1 MLMLTINYLAF
12 TQCTSPISTFPYV
25 QDFEAT
31 NGGWT
36 SGGTNS
42 DWAYGTPNKTVIA
55 NAASGTKCWIVGGL
69 TGNNYNNAE
78 NSWIQSPCFNIS
90 SLSNPLLSFIVFWE
104 TEKKYDGASFRYSL
118 DGGLTWLTLGSAS
131 SNNNCIGSNWFN
143 TNFVTTLGTDGWS
156 GNIQPTSPC
165 PNGAGNGS
173 GAWVTAKHN
182 LISLAGQTSV
192 IFRFTFAAGTQCN
205 AYDGFAIDDFGIS
218 EAVQNQ
224 VNYNYSCLGN
234 YSVAFTNNSS
244 LCATNYLWNF
254 NDPNT
259 GIDSISTQEN
269 PTHTFSTPG
278 IYNVKLTVTYP
289 GNVML
294 STTQT
299 VTIIGVN
306 TNINSSILCNGNS
319 TGSITANAFGGN
331 GNYNY
336 SWNTTPTQ
344 NTATINNLN
353 AGSYT
358 VNVTN
363 TNACSI
369 SKTVVLNEPTA
380 LNANAL
386 IKPNIC
392 NNGNGSIQLTV
403 AGGKTPYQFAWSNNA
418 STNPV
423 MNLATGNYTVTLT
436 DSNACTLSLTNLIIK
451 DSSNNI
457 QIYLGKDTAFC
468 PGNQLILNPGNFEH
482 YEWQDLSK
490 QPTFTVSQTGT
501 YSVTV
506 TDKDGCKAFDTIEI
520 TVDCKDVYFP
530 TAFTPNGDGKNDFFG
545 AIGNINALTFYQL
558 FVYNRN
564 GELIFS
570 SSNSSKKWDGTIKGK
585 KLDNGSYT
593 WYASYSI
600 NNQPLQ
606 MQKGTIILIK

>member
-1 MLMLTINYLAF
+1 MMLLKKICSCLMLMLTINYLAF
-12 TQCTSPISTFPYV
+12 TQCTSPISSFPYV

-90 SLSNPLLSFIVFWE
+90 SLSNPLLSFKVFWE

-131 SNNNCIGSNWFN
+131 SNNNCLGSNWFN
-143 TNFVTTLGTDGWS
+143 TNIVTTLGTDGWS

-205 AYDGFAIDDFGIS
+205 AYDGFAIDDFSIS

-254 NDPNT
+254 NDPNS

-278 IYNVKLTVTYP
+278 IYNVKLTVT
-289 GNVML
+289 
-294 STTQT
+294 
-299 VTIIGVN
+299 
-306 TNINSSILCNGNS
+306 
-319 TGSITANAFGGN
+319 
-331 GNYNY
+331 
-336 SWNTTPTQ
+336 
-344 NTATINNLN
+344 
-353 AGSYT
+353 
-358 VNVTN
+358 
-363 TNACSI
+363 
-369 SKTVVLNEPTA
+369 
-380 LNANAL
+380 
-386 IKPNIC
+386 
-392 NNGNGSIQLTV
+392 
-403 AGGKTPYQFAWSNNA
+403 
-418 STNPV
+418 
-423 MNLATGNYTVTLT
+423 
-436 DSNACTLSLTNLIIK
+436 
-451 DSSNNI
+451 
-457 QIYLGKDTAFC
+457 
-468 PGNQLILNPGNFEH
+468 
-482 YEWQDLSK
+482 
-490 QPTFTVSQTGT
+490 
-501 YSVTV
+501 
-506 TDKDGCKAFDTIEI
+506 
-520 TVDCKDVYFP
+520 
-530 TAFTPNGDGKNDFFG
+530 
-545 AIGNINALTFYQL
+545 
-558 FVYNRN
+558 
-564 GELIFS
+564 
-570 SSNSSKKWDGTIKGK
+570 
-585 KLDNGSYT
+585 
-593 WYASYSI
+593 
-600 NNQPLQ
+600 
-606 MQKGTIILIK
+606 